1 MNAFQRVLTSCPW
14 FPIIGNHEASDGD
27 HYKHYEAIAWGEVY
41 GTQPESPG
49 SSSSDH
55 KSAHGKKRPARPP
68 TPELHSTATTALGR
82 HLSQGTFYGLGLH
95 STVPSNT
102 SRYGSVDIGLIHY
115 AGLDLNDL
123 DQGQLAWLEEDL
135 AAANAN
141 RANTPWIIVSSHF
154 PVWSKAMAD
163 ARPASL
169 SLEHYL
175 EDENVEHYD
184 MYDSFACLLL
194 HCVHACFRKAEPRLA
209 VFEWNACDA
218 PHTNLLCLFCACP
231 HLQVCRRY

>member
-41 GTQPESPG
+41 GTQPESTG
-49 SSSSDH
+49 IAH
-55 KSAHGKKRPARPP
+55 KSVHGQHHVRPP

-184 MYDSFACLLL
+184 MYDPPMIVLFFPVHMRLVCACASNGMHLT
-194 HCVHACFRKAEPRLA
+194 RLFFL
-209 VFEWNACDA
+209 VF
-218 PHTNLLCLFCACP
+218 LLCP
-231 HLQVCRRY
+231 YHRYAEDIDYVQ